1 MITKFKIAILKVL
14 IDNAEKSDSGYF
26 WSSGLFI
33 STALSSDHEISLLPE
48 SVERY
53 VAHLRSEGYIEGIPE
68 PKPFNGSP
76 RFAAPIN
83 LQVTERGIEYLRFID
98 V

>member
-1 MITKFKIAILKVL
+1 MLTKYKIAILRVI
-14 IDNAEKSDSGYF
+14 IDNAQKSEAGYF
-26 WSSGLFI
+26 WSSVRFV

-53 VAHLRSEGYIEGIPE
+53 VALLRSEGYLKGSSE
-68 PKPFNGSP
+68 PKPFNGS
-76 RFAAPIN
+76 FCLNAPAN
-83 LQVTERGIEYLRFID
+83 LQVTQKGVEYLRVID

>member
-1 MITKFKIAILKVL
+1 MRTKFKIAILKVI
-14 IDNAEKSDSGYF
+14 IDNAEKSKAGYF
-26 WSSGLFI
+26 WSSTRFI
-33 STALSSDHEISLLPE
+33 SLALSADYCIGLLPE